1 MRTVFRA
8 YSLAGGSYFCLH
20 QIGSE
25 YKNVHLS
32 PRRGRSF
39 TIIQKVLGQAR
50 KLTPLIPIL
59 GKQRREALCKCEASL
74 TNIAGYRLVRATR

>member
-8 YSLAGGSYFCLH
+8 YSLLGGPYFFLH

-25 YKNVHLS
+25 YKNVFS
-32 PRRGRSF
+32 PRREGSF
-39 TIIQKVLGQAR
+39 TIIQKVLAQAR

-59 GKQRREALCKCEASL
+59 GRKRWEALYKCEASL
-74 TNIAGYRLVRATR
+74 INIADYRLVRAT